1 MRNCQSSSQVGQ
13 AAVDTGAAECR
24 LETSIRLD
32 LFSLISSFSSTSMSL
47 SSASAPSPPASFI
60 CCAQLCLSHSFFLTF
75 SCTSAPPPRVPKHAS
90 TPGLCPFTQLLW
102 GHVRSFICKVT
113 GCAFPPLQDTEFCQR
128 RNRSFRPGRVLR
140 LAEHGPNCSWITLS
154 RY

>member
-1 MRNCQSSSQVGQ
+1 MRNCQSWSQVGQ

-32 LFSLISSFSSTSMSL
+32 LFSLISVFSSTSMSL
-47 SSASAPSPPASFI
+47 SSASAPSSPPPPH
-60 CCAQLCLSHSFFLTF
+60 LSAALSCVSHVHSFTLFPAQV
-75 SCTSAPPPRVPKHAS
+75 SPSPPVPKHAS

-113 GCAFPPLQDTEFCQR
+113 GCAFPPLQDTEFCRR
-128 RNRSFRPGRVLR
+128 RNRSVRPGRVLR
-140 LAEHGPNCSWITLS
+140 LAEHGPN
-154 RY
+154 